1 MISHYAVGRKTNIFA
16 FNRITPPQRP
26 ITMPWVALNLLTV
39 MTWPS
44 KSGDGVLRGTFGLV
58 LPTFLA
64 VLMSRQI
71 KSLGRLTTPQ
81 NGHYL

>member
-1 MISHYAVGRKTNIFA
+1 MQWDAKQTFA
-16 FNRITPPQRP
+16 FNRITPPQWP
-26 ITMPWVALNLLTV
+26 ISMPWVVLNLLTV

-44 KSGDGVLRGTFGLV
+44 KSGNGALRGIFGLV

-71 KSLGRLTTPQ
+71 KSLERLMTPQ
-81 NGHYL
+81 DG